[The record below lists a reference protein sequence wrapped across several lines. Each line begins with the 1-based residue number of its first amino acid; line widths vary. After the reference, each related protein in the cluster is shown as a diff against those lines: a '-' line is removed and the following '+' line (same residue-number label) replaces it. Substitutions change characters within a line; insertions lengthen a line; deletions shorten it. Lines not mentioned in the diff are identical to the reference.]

1 MYINQIYLLLI
12 MFLLTLLSHT
22 SAVQFVTV
30 NHFVWFSLKFSILQ
44 TEQ

>member
-1 MYINQIYLLLI
+1 MYIHQIYVHFI
-12 MFLLTLLSHT
+12 MFLLTPLSHT